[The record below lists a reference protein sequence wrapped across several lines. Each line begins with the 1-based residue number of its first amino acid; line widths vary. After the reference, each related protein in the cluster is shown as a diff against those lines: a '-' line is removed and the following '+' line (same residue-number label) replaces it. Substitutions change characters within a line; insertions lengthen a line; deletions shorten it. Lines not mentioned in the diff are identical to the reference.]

1 MTEAERITRALKGH
15 WHRAYG
21 VCFCP
26 AHANTRTPALRVSEG
41 RDGRLLL
48 LCSAGCDFRA
58 VLDALRGLGLVEG
71 QGTVPQTDP
80 AELARL
86 RAQEA
91 AEAEKREA
99 QALACWREARAIG
112 GTIAEAYLRRRGI
125 TCALPATLRFH
136 PGCWHPAA
144 RRLPALVAL
153 VEGASRAAVHRTYL
167 RADGSGKA
175 EVEPAKAMLGATAG
189 GAVRLAHVAAGAG
202 ASAPAVPLVV
212 AEGIETALSLAS
224 GLLRGPA
231 TIWAALSTSG
241 MTGLALPPRPG
252 RLTIATDGDAPGRA
266 AGHALAER
274 ATALGWTVSLLPAP
288 DGRDWNDILA
298 KKGAAA

>member
-15 WHRAYG
+15 WHRSYG

-71 QGTVPQTDP
+71 RGTVPQTDP

-86 RAQEA
+86 RAQEEV
-91 AEAEKREA
+91 EAVKREA
-99 QALACWREARAIG
+99 QALACWREARAID
-112 GTIAEAYLRRRGI
+112 GTPAETYLRGRGI

-136 PGCWHPAA
+136 PACWHPSAQ
-144 RRLPALVAL
+144 RLPAMVAL
-153 VEGASRAAVHRTYL
+153 IEGAGRAAVHRTYL
-167 RADGSGKA
+167 RADGGGKTA
-175 EVEPAKAMLGATAG
+175 AEPAKAMLGATAG
-189 GAVRLAHVAAGAG
+189 GAVRLTE
-202 ASAPAVPLVV
+202 APGPLVV

-224 GLLRGPA
+224 GLLRASA

-241 MTGLALPPRPG
+241 MIGLHLPPTPG

-266 AGHALAER
+266 AGHTLAER
-274 ATALGWTVSLLPAP
+274 ATALGWAVSLLTAP
-288 DGRDWNDILA
+288 EGRDWNDILRM
-298 KKGAAA
+298 KGAAA